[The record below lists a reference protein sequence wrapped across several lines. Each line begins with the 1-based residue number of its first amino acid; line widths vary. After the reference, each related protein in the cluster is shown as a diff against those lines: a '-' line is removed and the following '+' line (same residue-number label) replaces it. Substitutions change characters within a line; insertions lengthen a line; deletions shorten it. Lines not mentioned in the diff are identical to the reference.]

1 VSNLAVLSLKNR
13 ALIALITIVAAI
25 FGGLALTNLKQEL
38 IPSIEFPA
46 LIVVSTYPG
55 ASPEVVSNDV
65 STPIETAIQGVPGLE
80 ESTATSTTNA
90 SIVQASFT
98 YGTDLATAEQKMTQ
112 AINRIKSQLPD
123 GVEPNVIS
131 ASIDDFPVIQLAVTG
146 YDDEATVQ
154 SQLEASVVPELE
166 DVEGVNAAQIVGGVG
181 QRVTITPDQAKL
193 AESGYTQQAIRDA
206 LDQNGVLFPGG
217 QITEGDQTLTV
228 QTGSKVT
235 SVDEIAALPLVPST
249 ADQFTAGETTIADV
263 ATVAQEADPV
273 TTISR
278 VNGEPAL
285 TIAVT
290 KLPAANTVDVS
301 RGVLAVL
308 PDLEDKLDGA
318 EFTVVFDQA
327 PYIQQSIESLAQE
340 GLLGLVFAVLVIF
353 VFLLSVRSTLV
364 AAISIPTSVLITFVG
379 IQAFGYSLNILT
391 LGALTIAIG
400 RVVDDSIVV
409 IENIKRHYVGDAD
422 KKTAILR
429 GVREVASAITASTI
443 TTVAVF
449 LPIAFV
455 GDLTGELFRPF
466 ALTVTIA
473 MTASLLVALT
483 IVPVLAYWFLK
494 PGKPILDADGV
505 AIDPEDAAAPPSRLQ
520 KAYLPILHW
529 TLKHSWVTLLI
540 AVLVLGGTL
549 AAAPFMKVNFLGD
562 SGQNTF
568 TMTQDI
574 GPAPSLEAESA
585 AAEQVEDALQG
596 VDGIETVQVSIGSS
610 GSALRDA
617 FAGGG
622 SGITYSIT
630 TDPDVDQV
638 ALREDVQNAVAD
650 LDDAGEITISA
661 GGGFGSTDIAI
672 DVTAPDSDT
681 LATATDAVVAAVDG
695 KEGVGQ
701 VSSNLSASLPYIAV
715 TVDRDKAA
723 QLGLSEVTVGALVS
737 NTMQPQSIG
746 SVEIDDTALTV
757 YLAASQ
763 TPASLDELRQLQ
775 VPSATGPIALE
786 EVATVE
792 ESEGPTSIT
801 TEGGQRTATVTVT
814 PSTDDLATATAS
826 VTAALEDA
834 DLPSAADATLG
845 GVATQQTDAFS
856 QLGLAL
862 LAAILIVYIVMVATF
877 KSLRQPLLLL
887 VSVPFAA
894 TGAILL
900 QIISGVPL
908 GVASL
913 IGVLMLIGI
922 VVTNAIVL
930 VDLVNQYREKGL
942 TTHDATV
949 AGGSRRLRPIL
960 MTALAT
966 IFALTPMALGI
977 TGHGGFISQPLA
989 IVVIGGLVSST
1000 VLTLLVLPTL
1010 YNLVEGAKER
1020 RAARRAGGDGDGGGG
1035 EGPAPEGEGPDAGSD
1050 AAAEGELVAAGVVA
1064 SGAGSSA
1071 GGAAAGADAAG
1082 AVAAGAA
1089 FETRRER
1096 RQREAA
1102 RGRRGAVAAETAA
1115 VDVPTIEE
1123 GPDVEVPESEPA
1135 PAVVAAEPETV
1146 DAVEPAPSGDGPA
1159 QTEAVADAAEE
1170 ADDAGSEIVDAAPA
1184 AAPAEPEAVAEEGAV
1199 EETAADET
1207 AADEQST
1214 DEGVRAEN
1222 AAVGDASGEDAP
1234 VEDAPVGDASAEDA
1248 SVEDA
1253 LVENPSVEDASVGDA
1268 RVEDAPAA
1276 ELPADEEAADGAS
1289 VEGAPVDDA
1298 HVEDAP
1304 VANAPV
1310 EDAPAEDAHV
1320 EDAPVEE
1327 ASVDEAPVEAAP
1339 VERASADETPA
1350 DGSPQVIDSVPG
1362 FDPAGADDSSADDET
1377 QGESASTEAPDDSAQ
1392 PATDDTGKPERR
1404 GDA

>member
-65 STPIETAIQGVPGLE
+65 SVPIENAIQGVPGLE
-80 ESTATSTTNA
+80 TSTATSTTNA

-112 AINRIKSQLPD
+112 AINRIKGQLPES
-123 GVEPNVIS
+123 VEPNVIS

-146 YDDEATVQ
+146 YDDEEAIQ
-154 SQLEASVVPELE
+154 SQLEASVIPDLE
-166 DVEGVNAAQIVGGVG
+166 DVAGVNAAQIVGGVG
-181 QRVTITPDQAKL
+181 QRITITPDQAAL
-193 AESGYTQQAIRDA
+193 AAAGFTQQAISDA
-206 LDQNGVLFPGG
+206 LEQNGVLFPGG
-217 QITEGDQTLTV
+217 EITEGDETLTV
-228 QTGSKVT
+228 QTGAKIT
-235 SVDEIAALPLVPST
+235 TVDEIAALPLVPST
-249 ADQFTAGETTIADV
+249 PEQALAGATTIADV
-263 ATVAQEADPV
+263 ATVAEEADPV
-273 TTISR
+273 TTVSR
-278 VNGEPAL
+278 VNGEPAV

-301 RGVLAVL
+301 RGVLAIL
-308 PDLEDKLDGA
+308 PDLEESLGGA

-327 PYIQQSIESLAQE
+327 PYIQESIDTLAKE

-422 KKTAILR
+422 KRRAILR

-455 GDLTGELFRPF
+455 GDVTGELFRPF

-473 MTASLLVALT
+473 MTASLFVALT

-494 PGKPILDADGV
+494 PGKPILDERGV
-505 AIDPEDAAAPPSRLQ
+505 AIDPEDPAAPPSRLQ
-520 KAYLPILHW
+520 KSYLPILRW
-529 TLKHSWVTLLI
+529 TLKHSWVTLGL
-540 AVLVLGGTL
+540 ALLVLAATI
-549 AAAPFMKVNFLGD
+549 AAAPFMKTNFLGD

-568 TMTQDI
+568 TMTQEI

-585 AAEQVEDALQG
+585 AAEEVEEVLLG
-596 VDGIETVQVSIGSS
+596 IEGIETVQVSIGSS

-617 FAGGG
+617 FSGGG

-630 TDPDVDQV
+630 TDPGVDQV
-638 ALREDVQNAVAD
+638 ALREEVQAAVAD
-650 LDDAGEITISA
+650 LDDAGEITVSTA
-661 GGGFGSTDIAI
+661 GGGFGSSDIEI
-672 DVTAPDSDT
+672 DVTAPDADT
-681 LATATDAVVAAVDG
+681 LQTATDAVVEAVDAA
-695 KEGVGQ
+695 EGVGQ

-715 TVDRDKAA
+715 TVDRERAA
-723 QLGLSEVTVGALVS
+723 ELGLSEVAVGALVS

-746 SVEIDDTALTV
+746 SVEIDGTSLTV
-757 YLAASQ
+757 YLAASE
-763 TPASLDELRQLQ
+763 TPASLDDLRQLQ
-775 VPSATGPIALE
+775 VPSATGPIPLE

-801 TEGGQRTATVTVT
+801 TEGGRRTSTVTVT
-814 PSTDDLATATAS
+814 PSTDDLASAS
-826 VTAALEDA
+826 AAVTTALEDA
-834 DLPSAADATLG
+834 DLPASADASLG
-845 GVATQQTDAFS
+845 GVVTQQQDAFT

-887 VSVPFAA
+887 ISVPFAA

-900 QIISGVPL
+900 QIITGVPL

-942 TTHDATV
+942 SAHDATI

-977 TGHGGFISQPLA
+977 TGQGGFISQPLA

-1020 RAARRAGGDGDGGGG
+1020 RAERRRGRDGGPGPDG
-1035 EGPAPEGEGPDAGSD
+1035 EGPATGTD
-1050 AAAEGELVAAGVVA
+1050 AAAVPALV
-1064 SGAGSSA
+1064 GA
-1071 GGAAAGADAAG
+1071 GAAAGEADGSAEGDGGSGAG
-1082 AVAAGAA
+1082 AAAAAAAA
-1089 FETRRER
+1089 FETRRQR
-1096 RQREAA
+1096 RLRESA
-1102 RGRRGAVAAETAA
+1102 GAVSTDTSEIA
-1115 VDVPTIEE
+1115 VPVIEE
-1123 GPDVEVPESEPA
+1123 GPDIEVSDATPA
-1135 PAVVAAEPETV
+1135 PAGAAH
-1146 DAVEPAPSGDGPA
+1146 DVEPA
-1159 QTEAVADAAEE
+1159 EAEPVDVEPVNEEPVDVEPADAAEPANAGE
-1170 ADDAGSEIVDAAPA
+1170 PGDAGADGEGDVPVIEQGPDIEVSESAPAPAEATPSSDETAEAEASDDVPAEPA
-1184 AAPAEPEAVAEEGAV
+1184 AAPDEDADAATAETSAPLERE
-1199 EETAADET
+1199 DET
-1207 AADEQST
+1207 
-1214 DEGVRAEN
+1214 
-1222 AAVGDASGEDAP
+1222 GD
-1234 VEDAPVGDASAEDA
+1234 
-1248 SVEDA
+1248 
-1253 LVENPSVEDASVGDA
+1253 
-1268 RVEDAPAA
+1268 
-1276 ELPADEEAADGAS
+1276 
-1289 VEGAPVDDA
+1289 
-1298 HVEDAP
+1298 
-1304 VANAPV
+1304 
-1310 EDAPAEDAHV
+1310 
-1320 EDAPVEE
+1320 
-1327 ASVDEAPVEAAP
+1327 
-1339 VERASADETPA
+1339 
-1350 DGSPQVIDSVPG
+1350 
-1362 FDPAGADDSSADDET
+1362 
-1377 QGESASTEAPDDSAQ
+1377 
-1392 PATDDTGKPERR
+1392 TDDPDGREDD
-1404 GDA
+1404 GDRTHGDG